1 MARARTVCGVAYVT
15 ALAVALGVGAQ
26 LDGVHP
32 LVVVALADIA
42 ATLVVFGF
50 SVAFGNSSLY
60 DPYWSV
66 APIIIAG
73 WWVLA
78 SGFDP
83 RALIAA
89 LLILWWG
96 LRLTLNFL
104 RGWPDLTHED
114 WRYQNLR
121 GQSGAFWPLLNL
133 FGIHLLPTAWVYL
146 GCLALYPI
154 ATSNAPFGWL
164 DGIAVAVTALAIAL
178 EAGADRQLH
187 AFRHAHPEG
196 GILASGLWAWCRHP
210 NYLGEMGFWWGL
222 WLLGLAADAGAWWT
236 IVGPISITLLFVG
249 ISIPM
254 IDRRHVARR
263 PGYAAHMRAVPSLI
277 PRPPRV

>member
-1 MARARTVCGVAYVT
+1 MRARVVCAAGYGL
-15 ALAVALGVGAQ
+15 ALMVALIVGAA
-26 LDGVHP
+26 LDDVHP
-32 LVVVALADIA
+32 LLRLAGADVA
-42 ATLVVFGF
+42 ATLVIFGF

-66 APIIIAG
+66 APIVIAL
-73 WWVLA
+73 WWLVQ
-78 SGFDP
+78 SGLDP
-83 RALIAA
+83 RAFAAA
-89 LLILWWG
+89 LLVLWWG

-104 RGWPDLTHED
+104 RGWPDLGHED

-121 GQSGAFWPLLNL
+121 AQSGKLWPLLNL

-154 ATSNAPFGWL
+154 AVSDAPLGLL
-164 DGIAVAVTALAIAL
+164 DALAIGVTALAIAL
-178 EAGADRQLH
+178 EASADRQLR
-187 AFRHAHPEG
+187 AFRDAHPEG
-196 GILASGLWAWCRHP
+196 GIMMSGLWAWCRHP

-222 WLLGLAADAGAWWT
+222 WLLGIAADAGVWWT
-236 IVGPISITLLFVG
+236 VVGPISITLLFVG

-263 PGYAAHMRAVPSLI
+263 PGYAEHMRAVPSLL
-277 PRPPRV
+277 PRPPRP